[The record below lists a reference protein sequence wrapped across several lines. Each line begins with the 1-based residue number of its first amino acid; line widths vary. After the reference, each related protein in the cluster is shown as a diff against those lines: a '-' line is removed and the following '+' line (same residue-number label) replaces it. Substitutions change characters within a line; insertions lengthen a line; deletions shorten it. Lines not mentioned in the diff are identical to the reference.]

1 MSPLVCA
8 QSPLHHTWST
18 MTHCCGLHLV
28 EKESAMTTFEATFTT
43 ALGGA
48 AVFTNLFWERCRKQR
63 VMSVLSALCL
73 LVSTDTISWGYLGKA
88 SRKKVAVLLD
98 FVQMRGEGGGPAQFF
113 CPLLISA
120 FSVNKRSLFPPE
132 CQ

>member
-1 MSPLVCA
+1 MSPLVHA
-8 QSPLHHTWST
+8 QSPLHYTWST

-48 AVFTNLFWERCRKQR
+48 AVFTNLFCQRCRKQR

-73 LVSTDTISWGYLGKA
+73 RVSTDTISWGYLG
-88 SRKKVAVLLD
+88 LHPTHTYLN
-98 FVQMRGEGGGPAQFF
+98 EE
-113 CPLLISA
+113 ISA
-120 FSVNKRSLFPPE
+120 T
-132 CQ
+132 

>member
-1 MSPLVCA
+1 MSPLVHA
-8 QSPLHHTWST
+8 QSPLHYTWST

-73 LVSTDTISWGYLGKA
+73 LVSTDTISWGYLG
-88 SRKKVAVLLD
+88 LHPTHTYLN
-98 FVQMRGEGGGPAQFF
+98 EE
-113 CPLLISA
+113 ISA
-120 FSVNKRSLFPPE
+120 FNPSLWDDLL
-132 CQ
+132 